1 MKRVLLFFSLLLICG
16 FSAVVHGQSR
26 KISDIKSVEWLG
38 VDFTAAKFV
47 LVPENPVV
55 IVNKYLRKINTL
67 VITEQA
73 KFDIRRFFGIPEVIN
88 NIDLANDFNAKIDP
102 SKIVTTNGYSFEM
115 DKVREVI
122 QKYDVN
128 DKSGTGMIF
137 IAESLD
143 KVKKTGSYYVCFFD
157 LKTKEI
163 IECKKKTAQV
173 SGIGFR
179 NYWAS
184 SIYVIMENWKE

>member
-1 MKRVLLFFSLLLICG
+1 MKRVLLFLSLLLICG
-16 FSAVVHGQSR
+16 SSAVVDGQSR

-55 IVNKYLRKINTL
+55 IVNKYLRSINTL

-115 DKVREVI
+115 DKVKEVI